1 MGPNQVPYISGV
13 DGKGNLI
20 YNTNVKLKVHTE
32 NKLREEHGSKDES
45 KQGLEQRGQY

>member
-1 MGPNQVPYISGV
+1 MEKAI
-13 DGKGNLI
+13 LI

-32 NKLREEHGSKDES
+32 NKLREHGSKDES